1 MKKYQVMEAHQG
13 DKFYKPG
20 DPDTGTRIADPNSV
34 DHLVRLGVLM
44 EIGDADEAAPP
55 PVDDAAVTIADLRD
69 QVAALGSDRDAMREQ
84 IGTLTQERDAAG
96 QEAAT
101 TIADLQGQVSTLTD
115 GLEAMRGEVAALAQ
129 RFAEAPVVEPA
140 DQSQAADQSAAE
152 EPAQVEEGTR
162 TTRRSRA
169 SD

>member
-20 DPDTGTRIADPNSV
+20 DRETGIRVADPNAV

-44 EIGDADEAAPP
+44 EIGDADEAPP
-55 PVDDAAVTIADLRD
+55 PPADDAATIADLRD

-129 RFAEAPVVEPA
+129 RFAEAPAVEPS
-140 DQSQAADQSAAE
+140 DQSQAADQSQAE

>member
-20 DPDTGTRIADPNSV
+20 DPETGTRIADPNSV
-34 DHLVRLGVLM
+34 DHLVRLGALM
-44 EIGDADEAAPP
+44 EIGDADEAPP
-55 PVDDAAVTIADLRD
+55 PPADDAATIADLRD
-69 QVAALGSDRDAMREQ
+69 QVAALGNDRDAMREQ

-129 RFAEAPVVEPA
+129 RFAEAPATGTDE
-140 DQSQAADQSAAE
+140 QSQAAD
-152 EPAQVEEGTR
+152 PAQVEEPAQAEETAR
-162 TTRRSRA
+162 TTRRSRTG
-169 SD
+169 D